1 MINFDFIIKQKK
13 TIFLILILLFII
25 EVLSFLSY
33 HFPILNLI
41 FFSLIVL
48 LFLVLTIYKLE
59 WGFYILITELLANSM
74 GYVFYLESGGFKLSL
89 RIALWLIIIAV
100 FLSKFLTEF
109 IREKKACLS
118 KYLQIPYFKNWLVL
132 FFFILLGLVLG
143 IFNNGFSDAFFD
155 FNAWL
160 YLALI
165 FPLAYILNLN
175 SFSQKFKENI
185 ILIFLASVFFIS
197 LKSLVLLFLFS
208 HNIPVLVF
216 DLYYWTRKY
225 YLGEITAM
233 GSGFHR
239 IFLQSQIYSLFS
251 FIIIL
256 SAWTFSSIKKIRFH
270 LILFLSLLASTLI
283 LSFSRSFWLGLFLG
297 LALLFL
303 VLWIKFGFKKMLKTI
318 FVSIFSF
325 VVGFLIVAL
334 VIKFPWPKSTA
345 DFDLNSLSSR
355 ANISVNESAI
365 SSRWALLEVMKED
378 LSGNFLWGRGFG
390 ARLEYPSSDPRV
402 LEQSADGIYSTY
414 AFEWGWF
421 DIWLKLGIFG
431 LIFYLFIFWV
441 VLKNFWINF
450 KNSKNFIYLGLILS
464 LISLMAVNFFT
475 PYLNHPL
482 GIGFLLLV
490 VVLWSEKYP
499 KFFENEG

>member
-1 MINFDFIIKQKK
+1 
-13 TIFLILILLFII
+13 
-25 EVLSFLSY
+25 
-33 HFPILNLI
+33 
-41 FFSLIVL
+41 
-48 LFLVLTIYKLE
+48 
-59 WGFYILITELLANSM
+59 M

-89 RIALWLIIIAV
+89 RIALWLIIMAV
-100 FLSKFLTEF
+100 FLSKFLLEL
-109 IREKKACLS
+109 IKEKKASLI
-118 KYLQIPYFKNWLVL
+118 KYLQIPYLKNWLFL
-132 FFFILLGLVLG
+132 FFFVLLGLILG
-143 IFNNGFSDAFFD
+143 IFRNGFSDAFFD

-165 FPLAYILNLN
+165 FPLAYILSVN

-185 ILIFLASVFFIS
+185 ILIFLASVLFVS
-197 LKSLVLLFLFS
+197 LKSLVLLFIFS
-208 HNIPVLVF
+208 HNVQGLIF

-225 YLGEITAM
+225 YLGEVTAM

-239 IFLQSQIYSLFS
+239 VFLQSQIYSLFA
-251 FIIIL
+251 FIIAL
-256 SAWTFSSIKKIRFH
+256 SAWIFSPTKKSRFY
-270 LILFLSLLASTLI
+270 LMAFLSLLASTLI
-283 LSFSRSFWLGLFLG
+283 LSFSRSFWLGLVLG

-303 VLWIKFGFKKMLKTI
+303 ILWIRFGFKKMLTTMI
-318 FVSIFSF
+318 VSISSF
-325 VVGFLIVAL
+325 VIGFLIVVL

-378 LSGNFLWGRGFG
+378 ISGNFLWGRGFG

-402 LEQSADGIYSTY
+402 LEQTADGIYSTY

-421 DIWLKLGIFG
+421 DIWLKLGVFG
-431 LIFYLFIFWV
+431 LISYLFIFWV
-441 VLKNFWINF
+441 VLRNLWINF
-450 KNSKNFIYLGLILS
+450 KDSKNFIYLGLILS
-464 LISLMAVNFFT
+464 LISLMAVNVFT

-490 VVLWSEKYP
+490 VLLWLKKYP
-499 KFFENEG
+499 KLFENER